1 MKKQMISSL
10 LAMIIGIS
18 LLSGCEPTISDEEK
32 SYTETAKQQAL
43 DMVGFPNI
51 TNFFELSQLKEIY
64 EMRDN
69 PNLICHWYTKNDMS
83 GKWIYQGTCIGYG
96 IPYGVSQT
104 SPEQYRYEGAT
115 LPLAEPNGLYTN
127 SLSTSATWILVTDDE
142 GNIKPTYAESEILV
156 SQMKVEA
163 RLCEDWSL
171 PSDY

>member
-18 LLSGCEPTISDEEK
+18 LLSGCEPTTSDEEK
-32 SYTETAKQQAL
+32 SYTETTKQQAL
-43 DMVGFPNI
+43 DMVGFPNT

-96 IPYGVSQT
+96 IPYGVSLT